1 MSRVIRIGNYR
12 LGRTLGEGS
21 FGKVKLAEHEVTG
34 HKVAV
39 KILNR
44 QKIKSSKMDA
54 KIGREIKILKLFRHP
69 HIIRLYEVIE
79 TPTEI
84 FLVMEYVDGG
94 ELFDHIVSRGRLP
107 DAEARKFFQ
116 QIISGVEYC
125 HRFMVVHRDLKPE
138 NLLLDSDKHVKIADF
153 GLSNVMHDGSFLKTS
168 CGSPNY
174 AAPEVITGKLYA
186 GPEVD
191 VWSCGVILY
200 ALLCGKLPFDEETI
214 PTLFKKIKECS
225 YTIPAHVSDQARDL
239 IQKILVVDPLKRAT
253 IKDIRNHPWFQ
264 ANLPEYLAAPP
275 PTINTSHPIQKIE
288 EIDEQVLQE
297 AMQALPDSGFDRKEA
312 ERAIKQ
318 GVMNNITVAYFLIL
332 DHKLKKVMRE
342 QYKTQEATAN
352 SRTSPVMMA
361 SSPSLHT
368 AHHHHHHHQY
378 GVSPGGW
385 PSMAQS
391 PPSHQISLELFLD
404 RDGKVV
410 DTDRDSPRGQE
421 QRSPR
426 IDDLLIDV
434 TDQRNDKD
442 KYHLGVLT
450 TNRTS
455 ATETMREVYRVLRC
469 MGMKWK
475 VIGPFGLKCKYDTAP
490 ASPHSPHSLHQHH
503 QSHHHHALGDG
514 LRGRNEDVIMMVQI
528 YKRPEGGYL
537 LDLCRTAGNI
547 FHFHDTCQGFYD
559 NFIR

>member
-1 MSRVIRIGNYR
+1 V
-12 LGRTLGEGS
+12 
-21 FGKVKLAEHEVTG
+21 AEHEVTG

-54 KIGREIKILKLFRHP
+54 KISREIKILKLFRHP

-94 ELFDHIVSRGRLP
+94 ELFDYIVSRGKLS
-107 DAEARKFFQ
+107 DNEARKFFQ

-174 AAPEVITGKLYA
+174 AAPEVITGRLYA

-225 YTIPAHVSDQARDL
+225 YTIPSHVSDLARDL
-239 IQKILVVDPLKRAT
+239 IQRILVVDPLKRAT

-264 ANLPEYLAAPP
+264 MNLPEYLAIPP
-275 PTINTSHPIQKIE
+275 AVNPMNKQKVE
-288 EIDEQVLQE
+288 TIDEEVLQE
-297 AMQALPDSGFDRKEA
+297 ALQLVPDYEFDRNEA
-312 ERAIKQ
+312 ERAIQQ
-318 GVMNNITVAYFLIL
+318 GVMNNMTVAYFLIL
-332 DHKLKKVMRE
+332 DNKMKKIMRE
-342 QYKTQEATAN
+342 QYRSQELNAAN
-352 SRTSPVMMA
+352 RSLVS
-361 SSPSLHT
+361 SSPNTHLISSSPNTQSILAST
-368 AHHHHHHHQY
+368 SQ
-378 GVSPGGW
+378 GVHRGLLGRSPGGW
-385 PSMAQS
+385 PNMAQS
-391 PPSHQISLELFLD
+391 PPTHQISLELFLD
-404 RDGKVV
+404 REGKVV
-410 DTDRDSPRGQE
+410 DTDKVSPRE
-421 QRSPR
+421 SNDILPTSPR
-426 IDDLLIDV
+426 VDDLMIDV
-434 TDQRNDKD
+434 TDQRNDKN
-442 KYHLGVLT
+442 KYHLGILT
-450 TNRTS
+450 TSRTS
-455 ATETMREVYRVLRC
+455 ATETMREVYRVLKL
-469 MGMKWK
+469 MKMKWK
-475 VIGPFGLKCKYDTAP
+475 VLGPFSLKCKYDTAP
-490 ASPHSPHSLHQHH
+490 VSPSSV
-503 QSHHHHALGDG
+503 SSALEQQLQMDG
-514 LRGRNEDVIMMVQI
+514 LRGRNEDVIMILQV
-528 YKRPEGGYL
+528 YKRSEGGYL

-547 FHFHDTCQGFYD
+547 FHFHDTCQEFYD